1 MGRGIKSTPSAIV
14 KAGEG
19 AHIARAPEHAVGHEE
34 QAHEDVKHR
43 HGVHI
48 SKAVAQCAGGISRV
62 QEQGEQLAAEEED
75 DDGNG

>member
-1 MGRGIKSTPSAIV
+1 MATRENRLAMELKV
-14 KAGEG
+14 KAPISPAPG
-19 AHIARAPEHAVGHEE
+19 AHAVGHEE

-62 QEQGEQLAAEEED
+62 QEQREQLVAEEED